1 MKKTKKNVLQKEQKL
16 QKILELEKKLEE
28 IQDIDVLLER
38 ILTETRAITIIYN
51 VSTYIKYSIHG
62 TNLPPLCLLYHVCQ
76 YTLSCHFTCKS
87 YLLASIVIIS
97 LPF

>member
-38 ILTETRAITIIYN
+38 ILTETRAIVRADAGSIYEIEDDKLR
-51 VSTYIKYSIHG
+51 IKYAQ
-62 TNLPPLCLLYHVCQ
+62 NDM
-76 YTLSCHFTCKS
+76 
-87 YLLASIVIIS
+87 
-97 LPF
+97 

>member
-38 ILTETRAITIIYN
+38 SKFVIMRRKKCPYMRPLAAQIIY
-51 VSTYIKYSIHG
+51 
-62 TNLPPLCLLYHVCQ
+62 
-76 YTLSCHFTCKS
+76 TCPCDRKPVDRDRKS
-87 YLLASIVIIS
+87 VV
-97 LPF
+97 